1 MNIPE
6 AIQVKEGKKRHGCL
20 TAWFVWLFI
29 AEIVTA
35 INIISGAMK
44 RNYASTST
52 WILPLMIIASIMIIV
67 SAIAL
72 FKWKK
77 WGFYLYI
84 LSAIVAGISNLV
96 YAVNRGEPLIFTLG
110 FLVLPIGILYGVLHI
125 GNEKNKGWPQ
135 LE

>member
-1 MNIPE
+1 MP
-6 AIQVKEGKKRHGCL
+6 
-20 TAWFVWLFI
+20 WLII
-29 AEIVTA
+29 A
-35 INIISGAMK
+35 
-44 RNYASTST
+44 
-52 WILPLMIIASIMIIV
+52 MIIFSILDIV
-67 SAIAL
+67 CAVAL